1 MTNNTHV
8 YKQPSVLHTD
18 QQRLRRVG
26 VEIEFGSLGL
36 EQVCEQVLDAFGGE
50 VGQAT
55 AAEQSIAVPEL
66 GEFNVE
72 VDWQLLKKLSSEEQ
86 IPSEIMAALSQAA
99 TVVVPV
105 EIVCPPLPIDKIQV
119 LDVLID
125 KLRKAGAEGTESSFL
140 SAFGVHINTE
150 IPNLEATT
158 LDNYLRAFVL
168 LQSWLVRENKV
179 DLSRRIT
186 PYIDL
191 YPDQYLERVLR
202 REQPD
207 MDTLMDDYLEF
218 NATRNRALD
227 LLPLLSEI
235 NSERVE
241 KDIDDS
247 RIKARPTFHYRLP
260 DCRISDAQWN
270 LAEPW
275 NLWCVVESLAADVE
289 SLKALTEAALQENS
303 GAIAL
308 TQSSWLERIDQWLKK
323 SA

>member
-1 MTNNTHV
+1 MTHDSRI

-36 EQVCEQVLDAFGGE
+36 EQVCEQVLDALGGKAGE
-50 VGQAT
+50 AT

-72 VDWQLLKKLSSEEQ
+72 VDWQFLKKLSSEEQ
-86 IPSEIMAALSQAA
+86 IPGEIMAALSQAA
-99 TVVVPV
+99 TVIVPV
-105 EIVCPPLPIDKIQV
+105 EIVCPPLPIDRIQV
-119 LDVLID
+119 LDKLID
-125 KLRKAGAEGTESSFL
+125 KLREAGAEGTESSFL

-150 IPNLEATT
+150 IPNLQAAT

-168 LQSWLVRENKV
+168 LQAWLVRENEV

-235 NSERVE
+235 NPERVK

-275 NLWCVVESLAADVE
+275 NLWCVVESLAADAE